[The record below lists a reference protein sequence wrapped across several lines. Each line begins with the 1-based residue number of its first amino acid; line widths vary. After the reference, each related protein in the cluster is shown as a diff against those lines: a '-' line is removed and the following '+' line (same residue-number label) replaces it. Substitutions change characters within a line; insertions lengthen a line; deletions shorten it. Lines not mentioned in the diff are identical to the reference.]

1 MRNRTLLFSTLAL
14 GAIALALVFT
24 GRETPPPAAQSYNL
38 VPPELLAD
46 LRAIEVTANEK
57 TVRIERTEKGWVV
70 PSRFNLPVDTDN
82 RLRPFLQALRNT
94 KVLGTLTSDPR
105 RIAKLNF
112 AGNSIRVE
120 AANGKSWSAEFGRTV
135 EDGSGGAVR
144 LLDAK
149 EALRTTFTGYLEGDP
164 ANWINP
170 VIFVMKR
177 EEVKGVKVTFTD
189 GATIALAR
197 EKVGEPLKG
206 NVEPKLAAAS
216 EELLNALSILRA
228 ADAIAPNDAEATA
241 ALARPFTVEVTLFSG
256 ETVTVRM
263 AKAPA
268 GKPGEPPRGWMTV
281 AHSDAA
287 HAMNQLSKQALYTC
301 PPWLAEQV
309 AGSAAELAKRMD
321 PPEDG
326 QDGTPTLQIPQGIR

>member
-14 GAIALALVFT
+14 GAVALALVFT
-24 GRETPPPAAQSYNL
+24 GRETPSPAAQSYHL

-46 LRAIEVTANEK
+46 LRALEITANEK

-82 RLRPFLQALRNT
+82 RLRPFLQALRSA
-94 KVLGTLTSDPR
+94 KVLGILTSDPR

-112 AGNSIRVE
+112 SGNSVRIE

-135 EDGSGGAVR
+135 EDGSGGAVH
-144 LLDAK
+144 LLESKD
-149 EALRTTFTGYLEGDP
+149 ALRTTFTGYLEGDP

-170 VIFVMKR
+170 VIYVIKR
-177 EEVKGVKVTFTD
+177 DEVRGVKITFTD
-189 GATIALAR
+189 GAMVSLTR
-197 EKVGEPLKG
+197 EKNDEPLKG

-216 EELLNALSILRA
+216 EELLNVFSVLRA

-256 ETVTVRM
+256 ETITVRL

-287 HAMNQLSKQALYTC
+287 HPINQLAKQALYTC

-321 PPEDG
+321 PPQEG
-326 QDGTPTLQIPQGIR
+326 QDGAPTLQIPQGIR

>member
-228 ADAIAPNDAEATA
+228 ADAIAPNDVEATA

-256 ETVTVRM
+256 ETITVRM

-326 QDGTPTLQIPQGIR
+326 QDGPPTLQIPQGIR